1 MYLNL
6 SKSKGFIIDYHSL
19 EKIANLTNLVLVLVL
34 AYLQAVIAYVTLHS
48 EANSSAEDIE
58 LALQAHLAVYAVPQV
73 YTTDP
78 NP

>member
-1 MYLNL
+1 MYLNFI
-6 SKSKGFIIDYHSL
+6 KTKGFIINYHSL
-19 EKIANLTNLVLVLVL
+19 EKIANLTNLVLVFVH
-34 AYLQAVIAYVTLHS
+34 AYLQAVIAYLTLHS

-58 LALQAHLAVYAVPQV
+58 SALQAHLAVYAVPQV